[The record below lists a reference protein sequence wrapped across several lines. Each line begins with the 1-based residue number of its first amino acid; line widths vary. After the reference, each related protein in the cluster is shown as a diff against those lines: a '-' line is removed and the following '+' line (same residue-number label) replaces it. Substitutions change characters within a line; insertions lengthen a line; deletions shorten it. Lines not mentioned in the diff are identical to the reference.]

1 MIKGLTNRARWK
13 RGQNLFMVSA
23 LLLAANN
30 WATPS
35 PVEDED
41 FLLFLADT
49 VEEGS
54 GLIDPL
60 SMTDKDQ
67 FFSVK
72 IMTET
77 QTQMTKTEQ
86 EDENVK

>member
-1 MIKGLTNRARWK
+1 
-13 RGQNLFMVSA
+13 MVSA

-35 PVEDED
+35 PIDDED

-60 SMTDKDQ
+60 SMTDKDH
-67 FFSVK
+67 FLNVK
-72 IMTET
+72 IGSE
-77 QTQMTKTEQ
+77 TQMTKTEQ